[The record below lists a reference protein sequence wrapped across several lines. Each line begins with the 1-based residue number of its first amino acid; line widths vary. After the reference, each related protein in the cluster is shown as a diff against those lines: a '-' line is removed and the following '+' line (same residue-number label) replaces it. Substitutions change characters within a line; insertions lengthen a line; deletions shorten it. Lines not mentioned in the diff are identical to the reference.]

1 MDEWENWETVSIE
14 AELDRLR
21 DEREE
26 KEKPAP
32 ATGATATGATTT
44 GEKSGCGKMLLYFVL
59 GILLIKSFGE
69 IISIFFS
76 N

>member
-26 KEKPAP
+26 KEKSAP
-32 ATGATATGATTT
+32 TTGATGATGK
-44 GEKSGCGKMLLYFVL
+44 KSGCGKMLLLLFIGLLLWSFL
-59 GILLIKSFGE
+59 GI
-69 IISIFFS
+69 FF
-76 N
+76 NR